1 MTEVTYVPKEVID
14 DLIARSEITVKTLF
28 GKTTVVAMKLPSG
41 FVLVESSSC
50 VDPLSYDEA
59 VGVQICKQRLEN
71 KLWELEGYRLQE
83 RLFQEA
89 AYREGRM
96 TGVRH

>member
-14 DLIARSEITVKTLF
+14 DLIAWSEITVKTLF
-28 GKTTVVAMKLPSG
+28 NKTTVVAMKLPNG

-50 VDPLSYDEA
+50 VDPLNYDEA
-59 VGVQICKQRLEN
+59 IGVQICKQKLESR
-71 KLWELEGYRLQE
+71 LWELEGYRLQE
-83 RLFQEA
+83 RLFHET

-96 TGVRH
+96 TDVRY

>member
-1 MTEVTYVPKEVID
+1 MTEVNYVPKEAID

-28 GKTTVVAMKLPSG
+28 NKTTVVAMKLPNG

-50 VDPLSYDEA
+50 VDPLNYDEA
-59 VGVQICKQRLEN
+59 IGVQICKQKLESR
-71 KLWELEGYRLQE
+71 LWELEGYRLQE

-96 TGVRH
+96 TDVRY

>member
-1 MTEVTYVPKEVID
+1 MTEVTYVPKDVID

-28 GKTTVVAMKLPSG
+28 GKTTVVAMKLPNG

-50 VDPLSYDEA
+50 VDPHNYDEA
-59 VGVQICKQRLEN
+59 VGVQICKAKLEA

-83 RLFQEA
+83 RLFQERS
-89 AYREGRM
+89 YREGDLRN
-96 TGVRH
+96 VRY

>member
-1 MTEVTYVPKEVID
+1 MTEVTYVPKDVID

-28 GKTTVVAMKLPSG
+28 NKTTVVAMKLPNG

-50 VDPLSYDEA
+50 VDPHNYDEA
-59 VGVQICKQRLEN
+59 IGVQICKQKLEN
-71 KLWELEGYRLQE
+71 TLWELEGYRLQE

-96 TGVRH
+96 TDVRY

>member
-1 MTEVTYVPKEVID
+1 MTEVTYVPKDVID

-28 GKTTVVAMKLPSG
+28 NKTTVVAMKLPNG

-50 VDPLSYDEA
+50 VDPRGYDEA

-71 KLWELEGYRLQE
+71 RLWELEGYRLQE
-83 RLFQEA
+83 RLYMERSFRDA
-89 AYREGRM
+89 
-96 TGVRH
+96 VSS

>member
-1 MTEVTYVPKEVID
+1 MTEVNYVPKDVID

-28 GKTTVVAMKLPSG
+28 GKTTVVAMKLPNG

-50 VDPLSYDEA
+50 VDPLNYDEA
-59 VGVQICKQRLEN
+59 IGVQICKQRLEN

-83 RLFQEA
+83 RLYVESSFRDA
-89 AYREGRM
+89 
-96 TGVRH
+96 TS

>member
-1 MTEVTYVPKEVID
+1 MTEVTYVPKDVID

-28 GKTTVVAMKLPSG
+28 NKTTVVAMKLPNG

-50 VDPLSYDEA
+50 VDPHNYDEA
-59 VGVQICKQRLEN
+59 VGVQICKQKLEN

-83 RLFQEA
+83 RFYMERSFRDA
-89 AYREGRM
+89 
-96 TGVRH
+96 VSS

>member
-1 MTEVTYVPKEVID
+1 MTEVNYVPKEAID
-14 DLIARSEITVKTLF
+14 DLIARSEITVKTFF
-28 GKTTVVAMKLPSG
+28 GKTTVVAMKLPNG

-50 VDPLSYDEA
+50 VDPQGYDEA
-59 VGVQICKQRLEN
+59 IGVQICKQKLESR
-71 KLWELEGYRLQE
+71 LWELEGYRLQE

-96 TGVRH
+96 TDVRY

>member
-14 DLIARSEITVKTLF
+14 GLITQSEITVKTFF
-28 GKTTVVAMKLPSG
+28 GKTTVVAMKLPNG

-50 VDPLSYDEA
+50 VDPLNYDEA
-59 VGVQICKQRLEN
+59 IGVQICKQKLES

-83 RLFQEA
+83 RLCMKRSFRDA
-89 AYREGRM
+89 
-96 TGVRH
+96 VSS